1 MKRPLLFT
9 ACGMPL
15 GILLVLF
22 QLSFIGILAILIGF
36 LFLLFLFKCR
46 LRLLLYLS
54 FGFFLGC
61 FSSICYRMS
70 IKPIRLQSE
79 DRIALKGV
87 IKETSEYG
95 FILRVQYY
103 DTGTGARLA
112 NPFYPCYILIS
123 GKCDGGQGCTVI
135 ITGIASDFRGP
146 ENPGQFDE
154 KSYYPSVGCIK
165 RVQAESIQT
174 VKQAGIFTRTVL
186 KLREIIYDRVSALYP
201 DGSEELPAALLLG
214 NRKLM
219 GESRR
224 ELYEKYG
231 LAHLLSVS
239 GLHIGILAE
248 AFLWFFQLFFNRK
261 SAGRIT
267 VLVLLLYGA
276 LCGFRISCIRA
287 VFSFSLSTVSCE
299 RKRTFDRLSANSFL
313 VLTILFLRPY
323 ALSDMS
329 FQMSFLAG
337 YLLCFSKMAGKI
349 NKGFPAKLSA
359 ILHTSAVIQT
369 GLLPIQVQNFYTFAP
384 VGILLNPVVLFGI
397 EAWFI
402 LLLLSVAFSFVFF
415 PLGVFF
421 AGPVYYPVILLERVL
436 CILHSQAY
444 LNVAL
449 GHQVSLRIVL
459 YFVLFTV
466 ILFLEHRFGHGIWL
480 LLASL
485 FVVFLPNHKGTFTVA
500 TLGVG
505 QGDCSVILSGNTV
518 SVIDCGSLSKSDVG
532 NRILKPFLLYC
543 GYDRIDYLF
552 VSHTD
557 EDHVNGIRDCD
568 LFDTVRTMYYDRSFE
583 DAPELVKGPSVATVP
598 GDLVQIGNMTIRF
611 LDGAP
616 GPDADGNDRSQIL
629 YCEAEGFG
637 FLFLGD
643 VSSEILGNLLRE
655 FSEKPCY
662 VKVPHHGSR
671 YSLNEDFYQTI
682 RADTAVV
689 SVGANSYGHP
699 AEEVLESLQRT
710 AKRVYV
716 TKEDGAVIACIR
728 KRRLHIGCTDDENL
742 P

>member
-1 MKRPLLFT
+1 MKRPLLFA

-15 GILLVLF
+15 GILLVLY
-22 QLSFIGILAILIGF
+22 QLSAFGILALLAGLLSL
-36 LFLLFLFKCR
+36 LFLLKCR
-46 LRLLLYLS
+46 LRLILYLI

-61 FSSICYRMS
+61 FTSFCFRMS
-70 IKPIRLQSE
+70 IKPISLPAENRF
-79 DRIALKGV
+79 ALKGV

-103 DTGTGARLA
+103 DTGAGARLA

-123 GKCDGGQGCTVI
+123 GKCDSGQGSTVI
-135 ITGIASDFRGP
+135 VTGIALDFREP

-174 VKQAGIFTRTVL
+174 VKLAGVFTRTIL

-248 AFLWFFQLFFNRK
+248 AILWFFQLFFNRK

-267 VLVLLLYGA
+267 VFVLLLYGA

-287 VFSFSLSTVSCE
+287 VFTFTLSAVSHE

-313 VLTILFLRPY
+313 VLSILFLRPY

-337 YLLCFSKMAGKI
+337 YLLCFSKRPGKN
-349 NKGFPAKLSA
+349 NKSFPAKLSD

-402 LLLLSVAFSFVFF
+402 LLLLSVGFSFVFF

-436 CILHSQAY
+436 RFLHSQAY

-449 GHQVSLRIVL
+449 GHQDSLRIVL
-459 YFVLFTV
+459 YFVLFSV
-466 ILFLEHRFGHGIWL
+466 ILFLNHRFGHGIWL

-485 FVVFLPNHKGTFTVA
+485 FVVFLPHHKGTFTVA
-500 TLGVG
+500 TLSVG
-505 QGDCSVILSGNTV
+505 QGDCSVILSGKTV
-518 SVIDCGSLSKSDVG
+518 SVIDCGSLSKSNVG
-532 NRILKPFLLYC
+532 NRILKSFLLYF

-568 LFDTVRTMYYDRSFE
+568 LFDTVRTMYYDRTFD
-583 DAPELVKGPSVATVP
+583 DAPELISVPAVATVP
-598 GDLVQIGNMTIRF
+598 GDIIQIGTMTIRF
-611 LDGAP
+611 LDGSP
-616 GPDADGNDRSQIL
+616 GPEADNNDRSQIL
-629 YCEAEGFG
+629 YCETDGYG

-643 VSSEILGNLLRE
+643 VSSDILGNLLRD

-671 YSLNEDFYQTI
+671 YSLNEAFYESI

-699 AEEVLESLQRT
+699 AGEVIELLRKT

-716 TKEDGAVIACIR
+716 TKEDGAVIASIR
-728 KRRLHIGCTDDENL
+728 KRRLYIGCSGDGNQ